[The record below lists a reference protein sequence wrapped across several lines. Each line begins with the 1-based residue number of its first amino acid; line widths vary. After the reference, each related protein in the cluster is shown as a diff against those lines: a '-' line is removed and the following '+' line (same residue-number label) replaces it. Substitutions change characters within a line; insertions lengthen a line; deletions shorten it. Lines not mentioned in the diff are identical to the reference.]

1 MADGEDD
8 LDMPKKSSMMPIVI
22 AAVGALV
29 VGAGAGFGAALV
41 FATGETA
48 EAAEGEADAAEEP
61 IEVERGEETVVI
73 EDPAAVHIHDLERF
87 TVNLRGGGG
96 GRTLRMAVQLQ
107 STARYQYDLEDA
119 HPALRDAVLTLAS
132 DYTYGDV
139 EGFDGKQRL
148 KDDLL
153 AAVVK
158 VVEPD
163 MVDRIFFTEFQV
175 N

>member
-1 MADGEDD
+1 MEDED
-8 LDMPKKSSMMPIVI
+8 LDLPKKPSMLPMIL
-22 AAVGALV
+22 AAVAALI
-29 VGAGAGFGAALV
+29 VGVGAGFG
-41 FATGETA
+41 TA
-48 EAAEGEADAAEEP
+48 YAVGIGGTEDAEGEEAEAPEEP
-61 IEVERGEETVVI
+61 IEIERGEEVVTI
-73 EDPAAVHIHDLERF
+73 EKPEAVHIHDLERF

-107 STARYQYDLEDA
+107 STARHQFDLQDA

-153 AAVVK
+153 AAVTR
-158 VVEPD
+158 VVEPE
-163 MVDRIFFTEFQV
+163 MVDRIYFTEFQV